1 MVHLDHGLG
10 GWPLA
15 RPWPPVGPEPHIDLH
30 TGEGLG
36 QVMSPAQG
44 DFTFY
49 VKQVAVVHP

>member
-10 GWPLA
+10 GLPLA
-15 RPWPPVGPEPHIDLH
+15 SPWPPVGPEPHIDLH

-36 QVMSPAQG
+36 QVRSPAQG